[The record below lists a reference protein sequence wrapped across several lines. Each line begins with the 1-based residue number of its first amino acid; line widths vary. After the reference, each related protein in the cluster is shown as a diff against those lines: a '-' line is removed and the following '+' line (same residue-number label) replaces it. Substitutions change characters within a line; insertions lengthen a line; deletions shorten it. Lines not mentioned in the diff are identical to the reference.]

1 MLNDAGIPH
10 TYREYTEEP
19 LSVKE
24 LKDVFALLRLR
35 PRELL
40 RMRDAKPLGVTGE
53 EPDAELLR
61 LMAEHPTLLQRPIGI
76 TGTGATRRAAV
87 GRPPE
92 TLLELG

>member
-1 MLNDAGIPH
+1 LLKDAGLEH

-24 LKDVFALLRLR
+24 LKEVFAALGMR

-40 RMRDAKPLGVTGE
+40 RMRDAKPLDVTGE
-53 EPDAELLR
+53 ESDAELLR

-76 TGTGATRRAAV
+76 TSSGDSMRAVV
-87 GRPPE
+87 GRPVE
-92 TLLELG
+92 NLLELS

>member
-61 LMAEHPTLLQRPIGI
+61 LMASQLFVVAPTSVSS
-76 TGTGATRRAAV
+76 TC
-87 GRPPE
+87 E
-92 TLLELG
+92 